1 MKFTFKSEQCGAT
14 FEMTFEEEIRDDI
27 ELMFE
32 QFMRGSGFHFIE
44 DEDMYTEQENSD
56 TSEECVH
63 ESDIS
68 ATADKTE
75 ISGITD
81 DDFDITAVHSPD
93 GNEVRITL
101 TPKNTADKPWV
112 GLSDEEAAIYSNMF
126 NGIRLIK
133 SIEALLKER
142 NNG

>member
-44 DEDMYTEQENSD
+44 DEEMYTEQENSD

-63 ESDIS
+63 E
-68 ATADKTE
+68 TDK
-75 ISGITD
+75 
-81 DDFDITAVHSPD
+81 
-93 GNEVRITL
+93 
-101 TPKNTADKPWV
+101 KPWV
-112 GLSDEEAAIYSNMF
+112 GLTDDEMHEAAIKC
-126 NGIRLIK
+126 IK
-133 SIEALLKER
+133 SGQSVNTLIRDIEAKLKER
-142 NNG
+142 NT